1 MPARLTIAY
10 DGSSSAAAAVRAAA
24 ALFPNAR
31 ASIVNV
37 PAPRLARAGMIE
49 QSTLALSSAA
59 VQGVLDEITADAAA
73 QAHTIAADGAE
84 RAAAAGLDADVATV
98 PAHAP
103 VWEALL
109 TAARDGGAD
118 ALVTGARGRSGF
130 TRALLG
136 STSTSLLH
144 HADLPLLVVPDG
156 AGALDGPAVIA
167 YDGSDYAKRAIDV
180 AGGLLGGRAAVVVH
194 VWESQFR
201 HGLTMRALTNTPGGD
216 VREVVE
222 ALDGELAKAAERITQ
237 DGVQRARA
245 AGLDATGETIESR
258 GGVWRPIATAAG
270 TRGAAVIVTGAR
282 GLGGARAALLGSVSS
297 GLVHNAELPVLVV
310 HAQDA

>member
-37 PAPRLARAGMIE
+37 PAPGFASAGMVE
-49 QSTLALSSAA
+49 QSTLALSPA
-59 VQGVLDEITADAAA
+59 VVQEVLDDITNEAAEESS
-73 QAHTIAADGAE
+73 TIAAEGAG
-84 RAAAAGLDADVATV
+84 RATAGGLDAEVKTVA
-98 PAHAP
+98 PHAP
-103 VWEALL
+103 VWEALVA
-109 TAARDGGAD
+109 AARDSGAD
-118 ALVTGARGRSGF
+118 VLVTGARGRSGF

-144 HADLPLLVVPDG
+144 HAELPLLVVPDG
-156 AGALDGPAVIA
+156 AGALDGPALIA
-167 YDGSDYAKRAIDV
+167 YDGSDHAKRAIDV
-180 AGGLLGGRAAVVVH
+180 AGKVLGGRAAVIAH

-201 HGLTMRALTNTPGGD
+201 HGLTMRALASAPGGD

-222 ALDGELAKAAERITQ
+222 ALDSELAKAAESVTQ
-237 DGVQRARA
+237 DGVERARA
-245 AGLDATGETIESR
+245 AGLDATGETIESS

-270 TRGAAVIVTGAR
+270 ARGAAVIVTGAR

-310 HAQDA
+310 HDV

>member
-24 ALFPNAR
+24 ALFPNAH

-37 PAPRLARAGMIE
+37 PAPGLASASMVE
-49 QSTLALSSAA
+49 QSTLALSPA
-59 VQGVLDEITADAAA
+59 VVQEALDEITAEAAE
-73 QAHTIAADGAE
+73 QARTIASEGVD
-84 RAAAAGLDADVATV
+84 RATAAGLDADVATV

-109 TAARDGGAD
+109 TAARDNGAD
-118 ALVTGARGRSGF
+118 ALVSGARGRSGF

-144 HADLPLLVVPDG
+144 HASLPLLVVPDG

-180 AGGLLGGRAAVVVH
+180 AGSLFGGRAAIVVH
-194 VWESQFR
+194 VWESQYR
-201 HGLTMRALTNTPGGD
+201 HGLTMRALTSTGGD
-216 VREVVE
+216 LREVVE

-237 DGVQRARA
+237 DGVERARA
-245 AGLDATGETIESR
+245 AGLDATGESIESS

-310 HAQDA
+310 PGQDA